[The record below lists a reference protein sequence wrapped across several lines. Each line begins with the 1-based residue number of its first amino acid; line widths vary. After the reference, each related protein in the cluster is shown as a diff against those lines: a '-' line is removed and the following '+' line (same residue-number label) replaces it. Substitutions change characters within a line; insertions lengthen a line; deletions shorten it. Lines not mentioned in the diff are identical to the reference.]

1 MMTIHAAKGL
11 EFKAVFVGGMEENL
25 FPSQLALNS
34 REELEEER
42 RLFYVALTR
51 AEKFLTLSYATSR
64 YKWGK
69 IDLCEPSR
77 FLNEIDQDLLELPPE
92 PAAGNG
98 FFSFEDERSN
108 FGGFQKRNFPTSTFN
123 PRKRSEEPLTLRPK
137 TPGQQFV
144 PIEKA
149 KPQHAVQQS
158 FSPDD
163 LSNLVQGMTVEHER
177 FGRGKVIFLDG
188 RPGEKKATVL
198 FESAGQK
205 QLLLKFAKLKIIQS

>member
-1 MMTIHAAKGL
+1 MFMQDIALLTDADEEETEDSNKVTMMTIHAAKGL

-51 AEKFLTLSYATSR
+51 AEQFLTLSYATSR

-77 FLNEIDQDLLELPPE
+77 FLNEIDQKLLDLPPE
-92 PAAGNG
+92 PPAGTG
-98 FFSFEDERSN
+98 FFSFEDERSS
-108 FGGFQKRNFPTSTFN
+108 FGGFQKRSFPETTFN
-123 PRKRSEEPLTLRPK
+123 PKKRGEESVSFRPK
-137 TPGQQFV
+137 SPSQQFV

-149 KPQHAVQQS
+149 KHPQAVS
-158 FSPDD
+158 
-163 LSNLVQGMTVEHER
+163 
-177 FGRGKVIFLDG
+177 
-188 RPGEKKATVL
+188 
-198 FESAGQK
+198 
-205 QLLLKFAKLKIIQS
+205 